1 MSRRS
6 RIRYCLT
13 RKGMEGDELEAFV
26 EEDISNVVALFREFN
41 SGTHGGAGRFTITQL
56 TTIKRRVEDAI
67 RFLHRILR

>member
-1 MSRRS
+1 
-6 RIRYCLT
+6 
-13 RKGMEGDELEAFV
+13 MEGDELEAFV